1 MRSPVDTLSRIYDA
15 HSAAEHEHKQDV
27 IRFLRRNRG
36 RFARWLEDAGI
47 DDVSGRDAPAVVRLV
62 EGCYE
67 NPAVFFFREFP
78 DYATLSEYLAPSDVT
93 SHLDTCPPMSP
104 IDRQRRLDRL
114 LSPPLRGPAQRDVCR
129 GLGML
134 LFSDDAERF
143 AETVLRANGEI
154 NTLSLQHAL
163 QRFGVD
169 VSRATIDSAI
179 GHLRAYHRAFPGRQG
194 GDTVRTRKNMLQI
207 RDRLH
212 HEIEQLASASSALD
226 AAPHDADVRDEAGH
240 AALAVARATIRILLD
255 GRYLG
260 EHMPEYP
267 NFVAA
272 EQATLDLLRGSGDD
286 DPSWEPIAELAR
298 AVAQCEEGHPFSTAV
313 AAARGSFALLGR
325 HRLGGVLAL
334 LQILVLTRYLMPFDD
349 FVGLN
354 EDLIQQL
361 DALDVAETAR
371 DAERW
376 RLPLA
381 RQVKAGILANVV
393 SHGCTAIATDA
404 ADDPAAVAACVE
416 CIMDR
421 LRDMSEE
428 AKAFLVY
435 HEAQAAAVAL
445 KLGDDEASN
454 LFWRRF
460 DAAEAQRIVD
470 TVVELEDCPALAQ
483 LVATSA
489 DVVHPG
495 VSRADDSG

>member
-1 MRSPVDTLSRIYDA
+1 MRTPVDTLSEIYDA
-15 HSAAEHEHKQDV
+15 HSRAARDHKQDV

-36 RFARWLEDAGI
+36 RFARWLKDARI
-47 DDVSGRDAPAVVRLV
+47 DDVSGRDAPAVVRFI
-62 EGCYE
+62 EGCYD
-67 NPAVFFFREFP
+67 NPAAFFFREFP
-78 DYATLSEYLAPSDVT
+78 DYAALSDYLAPTDIAD
-93 SHLDTCPPMSP
+93 HLDACPPMSP
-104 IDRQRRLDRL
+104 IDRQRRVDQL
-114 LSPPLRGPAQRDVCR
+114 LSPPLRGQAQREVCR
-129 GLGML
+129 GLGKL
-134 LFSDDAERF
+134 LFSEDADRF

-163 QRFGVD
+163 QQFGVD
-169 VSRATIDSAI
+169 VSRATIDTAI
-179 GHLRAYHRAFPGRQG
+179 GHLRAFHRAFPAQG
-194 GDTVRTRKNMLQI
+194 GSDNVRTGKNMLQI

-226 AAPHDADVRDEAGH
+226 AAPHDPGVRDQAGH

-272 EQATLDLLRGSGDD
+272 EQATLDLLRGSGGD
-286 DPSWEPIAELAR
+286 DPSWEPIAELAQ

-334 LQILVLTRYLMPFDD
+334 LQMLVLTRYLMPFDD

-354 EDLIQQL
+354 EDLIEQL
-361 DALDVAETAR
+361 EALDPDETTR
-371 DAERW
+371 DAERY
-376 RLPLA
+376 RLPMA

-393 SHGCTAIATDA
+393 SHGCTAVATEG
-404 ADDPAAVAACVE
+404 ADDPTAVADCVARF
-416 CIMDR
+416 MDR
-421 LRDMSEE
+421 LRDMPEE
-428 AKAFLVY
+428 ASEFLVY
-435 HEAQAAAVAL
+435 HEAQAAAVSL

-460 DAAEAQRIVD
+460 DRVEAQRIVD

-483 LVATSA
+483 LVGASA

-495 VSRADDSG
+495 VSRSDDPG